1 MIQRIKMN
9 ISIKI
14 NDWTL
19 GRGGGGV
26 TEKEKGM
33 KNVNQ
38 KIFVYMQKFPKR

>member
-19 GRGGGGV
+19 GRGGGV

-38 KIFVYMQKFPKR
+38 KIFCVYAKVP